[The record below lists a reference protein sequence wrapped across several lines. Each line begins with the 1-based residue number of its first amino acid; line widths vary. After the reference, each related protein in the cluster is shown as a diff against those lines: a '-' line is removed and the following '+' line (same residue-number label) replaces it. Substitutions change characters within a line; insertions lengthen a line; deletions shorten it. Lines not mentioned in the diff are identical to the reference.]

1 MHKIVNRTNSPFDLQ
16 AVSGKVR
23 LAAFGEIEAD
33 FEPEYL
39 AMLRRARTVEVIDHP
54 LDGDRDG
61 NLGGSLPARERGVD
75 PSLIAE
81 AKRLG
86 VKVDRRF
93 GENRIRELIRA
104 ANDRMR

>member
-16 AVSGKVR
+16 AASGKVR

-54 LDGDRDG
+54 LDHDGDG
-61 NLGGSLPARERGVD
+61 KKGGSKPGRKKKQA
-75 PSLIAE
+75 
-81 AKRLG
+81 
-86 VKVDRRF
+86 
-93 GENRIRELIRA
+93 
-104 ANDRMR
+104 

>member
-54 LDGDRDG
+54 LDHDGDG
-61 NLGGSLPARERGVD
+61 KKGGSKPGRKKKQA
-75 PSLIAE
+75 
-81 AKRLG
+81 
-86 VKVDRRF
+86 
-93 GENRIRELIRA
+93 
-104 ANDRMR
+104 